1 MKLMY
6 ITNDTEVAKAVQNA
20 GVDRIFIDLEI
31 MGKYERQGH
40 LDTVISHH
48 EMKDVSKIRDVID
61 AAKLLVRLNPLHS
74 ETKKEVNQA
83 ILNGADILM
92 LPMFKK
98 ATEVAD
104 FINFVDKRVEV
115 SLLLETYEAL
125 LNIDN
130 ILKVEGIDEIHIGLN
145 DLHLNMERTFMF
157 ELLSDGTVENVSK
170 KIKEKNIR
178 FGFGGIAKI
187 GQGMLSAEKILAE
200 HYRLGSEMVILSRAF
215 HAKSKDVSDLNRN
228 MVIKDEIEKIRAME
242 AQLKFWSEEQLVQN
256 QKDVRLLVN
265 RITTKILKETH

>member
-125 LNIDN
+125 LNIDD